1 MKSRLKILA
10 ALAILSG
17 PLGMAAYGAG
27 DEPPASGGAASKVE
41 VRGKQN
47 GVKVIEMRVK
57 HTDDI
62 MVIQADFQNSSNK
75 DRVIYYRFRW
85 LDADGGQVGDN
96 DAFKQ
101 LRFMGQAKQTLKG
114 VAPNAKV
121 KDFRI
126 EMNVEVPK

>member
-1 MKSRLKILA
+1 MKSRFKVLA

-17 PLGMAAYGAG
+17 PLGMAAYAAG
-27 DEPPASGGAASKVE
+27 NDAPASGGAASKVE
-41 VRGKQN
+41 VRGKDN
-47 GVKVIEMRVK
+47 GIKVIEMRVK
-57 HTDDI
+57 RADDI
-62 MVIQADFQNSSNK
+62 LVVQADFQNSSKK
-75 DRVIYYRFRW
+75 DRVIFYRFRW

-101 LRFMGQAKQTLKG
+101 LKFMGQAKQTLKG

-121 KDFRI
+121 SDFRI